1 MLPIRDQVPWYFSL
15 AQKRI
20 AEDRPGGYFMWR
32 QIEAAH
38 RHLGILNQC
47 APFPLTES
55 ESILMPLYWP
65 LLYRKDRVRNYEQPQ
80 VAAFA
85 AAIDRIGPGVSLVDC
100 GADVG
105 LFTRLTLAQTRNVAR
120 VVAIEPNPRS
130 HFILSQNLAGRA
142 MEARAIWSAVSDY
155 DGTANLMQADYN
167 DGDHARYID
176 RTSGG
181 TTPVL
186 RIDSLGLPK
195 APLALKIDVEGE
207 ELNVINGAR
216 DTLRNAPAFAVQI
229 EANVD
234 VVARTSLDPVDIIAA
249 VQKIRPTTITII
261 HDYGGVIGSSVETGR
276 KFFDQYPGNQS
287 CDILM
292 VAS

>member
-1 MLPIRDQVPWYFSL
+1 MLPIRDQLPWYFSL

-20 AEDRPGGYFMWR
+20 ADDRPGGYFIWR

-38 RHLGILNQC
+38 RRLGILNQC
-47 APFPLTES
+47 APFALNDS

-80 VAAFA
+80 TAAFA
-85 AAIDRIGPGVSLVDC
+85 AAIDRLGPGVSLVDC

-105 LFTRLTLAQTRNVAR
+105 LFTRLTLAKTRNVAR

-130 HFILSQNLAGRA
+130 HFILSRNLAARA
-142 MEARAIWSAVSDY
+142 METRAIWSAVSDY
-155 DGTANLMQADYN
+155 DGTASLLQADYN
-167 DGDHARYID
+167 DGDHARFID
-176 RTSGG
+176 RSSGG
-181 TTPVL
+181 ETPVL

-195 APLALKIDVEGE
+195 TPLALKIDVEGE

-216 DTLRNAPAFAVQI
+216 ETLSAAPAFAVQI

-234 VVARTSLDPVDIIAA
+234 VVARTSLDPVEIVAA
-249 VQKIRPTTITII
+249 VRKIRPATITVI
-261 HDYGGVIGSSVETGR
+261 HDYDGVIGASIDTGR
-276 KFFDQYPGNQS
+276 AFFDQYPGNRS

-292 VAS
+292 IAS